1 MKNLTLLCS
10 LVTFLWTTHLSAQS
24 EANTDLTLDEIA
36 IQMAIDY
43 DKAMS
48 PYFKDM
54 DADVV
59 KHFLERSALHT
70 FKEKYALDETLN
82 ADLRKRFEAEYERL
96 DSDEVYDATDV
107 IYSDYSERLYQ
118 LKRERAADDD
128 YFFLVFGSKVITQL
142 IELEATMSIVHFN
155 EIIEILEV
163 GRKMEKMAQ
172 EKEATEE

>member
-10 LVTFLWTTHLSAQS
+10 LVAFLWTTHLSAQS
-24 EANTDLTLDEIA
+24 ETNTDLTLDEIA

-43 DKAMS
+43 DKEMS
-48 PYFKDM
+48 LYFVGM
-54 DADVV
+54 DEDVIQ
-59 KHFLERSALHT
+59 HFLERSALNT
-70 FKEKYALDETLN
+70 FKEKDALDEKLD

-118 LKRERAADDD
+118 LKKERAPDDD
-128 YFFLVFGSKVITQL
+128 YFFLTFGSKVITQL
-142 IELEATMSIVHFN
+142 IELEATMCIVHFN

-172 EKEATEE
+172 EKKATEE